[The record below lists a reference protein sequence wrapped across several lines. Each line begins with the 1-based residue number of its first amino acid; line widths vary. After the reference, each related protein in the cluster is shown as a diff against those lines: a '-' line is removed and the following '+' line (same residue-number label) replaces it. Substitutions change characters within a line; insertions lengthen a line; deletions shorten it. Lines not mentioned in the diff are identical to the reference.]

1 MLLKDYIPN
10 VNKLYSKTY
19 FSGVSFDSS
28 KVKKNNIFFAIK
40 GSKFDGNNFIDKAIK
55 KGAKVIISEKKFN
68 KKRSDIIFLHSSNT
82 RKLLSQ
88 VSYKILNK
96 TPKKLI
102 AVTGTNGK
110 SSIADFYYQI
120 LNYNS
125 KNVASIG
132 TIGIKYKDKKRLLT
146 NTTLDPIQL
155 SIILKNLKK
164 RKSEYVIMEAS
175 SHGLKQNRLDGLLFD
190 VGIFTNLSHDHLD
203 YHKNMKSYLK
213 AKLYLFEKLIK
224 KKGNIITDAKIPQK
238 KKIKNI
244 SEKKKI
250 NLNLIFDKKK
260 GIELVSHRFKNEKQI
275 LEIIFKKKK
284 FNIQLNLI
292 GKIQVKNILMAILAA
307 YKSGI
312 KFEKIIK
319 ILHKIKPVE
328 GRLEKIGNIKNNS
341 KVVLDYAHTP
351 EALKLALLNL
361 REQFPNNKI
370 SLVFGCGGNRDFK
383 KRSIMG
389 RIAEKYSDKIF
400 LTDDNP
406 RNENPSKIRNDIK
419 KGFKKIKIQELS
431 DRKKAIHKAIMSLHT
446 GEVLLVAGKG
456 HEKIQDYG
464 KKKLFFS
471 DENAILRSIKFKNK
485 TLSKDLKLN
494 IIKEESK
501 SKLSNKLVIRNI
513 SINSKI
519 IKKNDVFFAIKGK
532 RLDGNRFVSEVLKKK
547 ASLAVVN
554 RINKNYPSSKQVKVK
569 NTLKFLTQCSSNF
582 RENINAKII
591 SITGSCGKTTLKEM
605 IGYTLKKISKTTY
618 SPKSFNNKYGV
629 PLSLFNLK
637 QNDNFGVFEV
647 GMDKKGEI
655 DNLTKITKP
664 DLGIITNISYAHSKN
679 FKNISKIAEA
689 KGEIINNIKKDGAII
704 LNMDD
709 NFYDYHK
716 NLAFQRKLKVISFG
730 INNKFSMTKLIK
742 IKKIKNKYE
751 FFINVSG
758 LLVSFYSQNKN
769 KSHIYNILA
778 TLASINFLTD
788 IKKLKKNNFFKFKSP
803 NGRGDISKIKLKDKE
818 IFLVDETYNSNPLSL
833 KIALENYDKI
843 EVKNSK
849 KYLILGDMLELGKDS
864 INQHKLISKII
875 NKTKI
880 NQVYVF
886 GKYIKKTFGG
896 LKPNK
901 KAKILNNKLDIF
913 DLINKDLNNN
923 DYLMIKGS
931 NSTGLHKI
939 TTNLKQRIFH
949 VI

>member
-40 GSKFDGNNFIDKAIK
+40 GSKFDGNNFIDKAIE

-68 KKRSDIIFLHSSNT
+68 KKRTDIIFLHSSNT

-96 TPKKLI
+96 KPKKLI

-132 TIGIKYKDKKRLLT
+132 TIGIKYKNKKRLLS

-164 RKSEYVIMEAS
+164 RKTEHVIMEAS

-213 AKLYLFEKLIK
+213 AKLYLLEKLIK
-224 KKGNIITDAKIPQK
+224 KKGNIITDATIPQI

-244 SEKKKI
+244 SKKKKI
-250 NLNLIFDKKK
+250 NLSLIFDKEK
-260 GIELVSHRFKNEKQI
+260 GIELVSHGFKNEKQI
-275 LEIIFKKKK
+275 LEIIFKNRK
-284 FNIQLNLI
+284 FKIQLNLL

-406 RNENPSKIRNDIK
+406 RNENPSRIRNDIK
-419 KGFKKIKIQELS
+419 KGIKKIKIQELS
-431 DRKKAIHKAIMSLHT
+431 DRKKAIHKAIMSLKT

-471 DENAILRSIKFKNK
+471 DKSAILSSIKFKNK

-501 SKLSNKLVIRNI
+501 SKLSNNLVIKNI
-513 SINSKI
+513 SINSKM
-519 IKKNDVFFAIKGK
+519 IKKNDVFL
-532 RLDGNRFVSEVLKKK
+532 RS
-547 ASLAVVN
+547 
-554 RINKNYPSSKQVKVK
+554 
-569 NTLKFLTQCSSNF
+569 
-582 RENINAKII
+582 RE
-591 SITGSCGKTTLKEM
+591 
-605 IGYTLKKISKTTY
+605 
-618 SPKSFNNKYGV
+618 
-629 PLSLFNLK
+629 
-637 QNDNFGVFEV
+637 
-647 GMDKKGEI
+647 
-655 DNLTKITKP
+655 
-664 DLGIITNISYAHSKN
+664 
-679 FKNISKIAEA
+679 
-689 KGEIINNIKKDGAII
+689 KD
-704 LNMDD
+704 
-709 NFYDYHK
+709 
-716 NLAFQRKLKVISFG
+716 
-730 INNKFSMTKLIK
+730 
-742 IKKIKNKYE
+742 
-751 FFINVSG
+751 
-758 LLVSFYSQNKN
+758 
-769 KSHIYNILA
+769 
-778 TLASINFLTD
+778 
-788 IKKLKKNNFFKFKSP
+788 
-803 NGRGDISKIKLKDKE
+803 
-818 IFLVDETYNSNPLSL
+818 
-833 KIALENYDKI
+833 
-843 EVKNSK
+843 
-849 KYLILGDMLELGKDS
+849 
-864 INQHKLISKII
+864 
-875 NKTKI
+875 
-880 NQVYVF
+880 
-886 GKYIKKTFGG
+886 
-896 LKPNK
+896 
-901 KAKILNNKLDIF
+901 
-913 DLINKDLNNN
+913 
-923 DYLMIKGS
+923 
-931 NSTGLHKI
+931 
-939 TTNLKQRIFH
+939 
-949 VI
+949 